1 MEGLF
6 IPVGLAPDAMSG
18 MCSPE
23 GPRRIE
29 GYAAKTRGRISN
41 TSVTQH
47 SVIGTDASYL
57 GTAGYGGQAG
67 GEFRV
72 RGPNCDDRL
81 PEVWPVYLYTVSRV
95 GTRLTPA
102 YTYSL

>member
-1 MEGLF
+1 M
-6 IPVGLAPDAMSG
+6 
-18 MCSPE
+18 
-23 GPRRIE
+23 
-29 GYAAKTRGRISN
+29 
-41 TSVTQH
+41 
-47 SVIGTDASYL
+47 IGTDAPYL
-57 GTAGYGGQAG
+57 ETAGYGGQAG

-102 YTYSL
+102 YTYNFLGLRSLMEKAGPESGE